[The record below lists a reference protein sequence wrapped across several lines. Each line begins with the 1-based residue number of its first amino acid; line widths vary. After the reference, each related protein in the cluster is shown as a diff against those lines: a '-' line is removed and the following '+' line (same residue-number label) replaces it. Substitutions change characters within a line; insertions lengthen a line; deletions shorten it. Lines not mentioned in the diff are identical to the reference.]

1 MFNTGTQMVKKLVGV
16 FLIIII
22 LLHLAFVLIS
32 AFSKPFQG
40 DEVNFIHTTEAIKNN
55 GNPSAFYSLAH
66 PLYEGNSQPL
76 LYYYLLALSTALFGD
91 SLIAWRLVS
100 ILFNVGVIFLVYFIA
115 LYIFEGKK
123 NKEKWALFAVVLYA
137 LNPLAIQSSVI
148 LDIDG
153 GILNFFTLLFVFL
166 FVKDA
171 KPIYL
176 IPSLFL
182 VFWSKLTGPTV
193 LFASLFIYI
202 IFTKRKDKIIRAKE
216 TAFVFISS
224 LLLFLSTYWFYV
236 AYYQLRFL
244 TLFEHGS
251 VTSNLISF
259 ISAPIPFILRSIWSL
274 KSFIYFAVPFF
285 ILLFLS
291 LLFVFVKR
299 RYYIKYDKLF
309 FIGIVSF
316 ITIFIFFTYGA
327 TGFNFPKY
335 YATALSFMSIFS
347 AFMLSKIKFNFEMKR
362 YYLLYIALLIITSL
376 YFFFFLRDP
385 LIPEISSTI
394 NMISLKIALFP
405 LIKRFLLYVII
416 PLIISFIFIY
426 KLKLK
431 NKFFVILILLT
442 FILYLYLGIIQALAN
457 YSTHNLYGTSGIEE
471 TVGYLKEKNVSG
483 ENIATYPDIGYYI
496 GYNRYYD
503 LTFVYNNPD
512 RLKKEILDNPEVL
525 YIIMLEKDFD
535 RIGRENLNN
544 FKQEEKIGDYYIL
557 KRELII

>member
-1 MFNTGTQMVKKLVGV
+1 
-16 FLIIII
+16 
-22 LLHLAFVLIS
+22 
-32 AFSKPFQG
+32 
-40 DEVNFIHTTEAIKNN
+40 
-55 GNPSAFYSLAH
+55 
-66 PLYEGNSQPL
+66 
-76 LYYYLLALSTALFGD
+76 
-91 SLIAWRLVS
+91 
-100 ILFNVGVIFLVYFIA
+100 
-115 LYIFEGKK
+115 
-123 NKEKWALFAVVLYA
+123 
-137 LNPLAIQSSVI
+137 
-148 LDIDG
+148 
-153 GILNFFTLLFVFL
+153 
-166 FVKDA
+166 
-171 KPIYL
+171 
-176 IPSLFL
+176 
-182 VFWSKLTGPTV
+182 
-193 LFASLFIYI
+193 
-202 IFTKRKDKIIRAKE
+202 
-216 TAFVFISS
+216 
-224 LLLFLSTYWFYV
+224 
-236 AYYQLRFL
+236 
-244 TLFEHGS
+244 
-251 VTSNLISF
+251 
-259 ISAPIPFILRSIWSL
+259 
-274 KSFIYFAVPFF
+274 
-285 ILLFLS
+285 
-291 LLFVFVKR
+291 
-299 RYYIKYDKLF
+299 
-309 FIGIVSF
+309 
-316 ITIFIFFTYGA
+316 
-327 TGFNFPKY
+327 
-335 YATALSFMSIFS
+335 
-347 AFMLSKIKFNFEMKR
+347 MLSKIKFNFEMKR

-544 FKQEEKIGDYYIL
+544 LKQEEKIGNYYIL
-557 KRELII
+557 KRK